1 MTVQPAHMRH
11 GARPA
16 ASAGPVTRAHGPF
29 YLDAALAG
37 AEAKEA
43 QGVSFAVAGTLE
55 ELSALKRDWRALE
68 EAHGRDIHF
77 FQGFDWCHAWAR
89 TCLNGR
95 CESPCVITMR
105 RGGRLVLLWPLMVA
119 RRGPLRILRWL
130 SDPYSQYGDVLTS
143 LEGEALHAALE
154 ETCGFLMRTVRA
166 DLVRLRH
173 VRDDANIANFLKSRF
188 RQAGEDDG
196 APWLDLSRFAD
207 EEAYERRYSKTQRR
221 RRKRIRKA
229 LEQDVGK
236 LDFALLEDKGAR
248 GQAIGRVLAE
258 KRAWLAAKGLY
269 SRPLSNPALA
279 DFLKAL
285 PAGPDGG
292 LVISQMTAAGRGVSW
307 EIGFRCK
314 GRHYGYI
321 TAHEQ
326 DLTDRSPGRLH
337 MDLSQR
343 RALKD
348 GMRVFDLLVP
358 VAPHKRSW
366 SSGVMPVHD
375 YYRPLS
381 LAGRVFGEG
390 YLRIGRPLLR
400 KVYRKAPAA
409 LRRALGLGR
418 FGGDG
423 QEQA

>member
-1 MTVQPAHMRH
+1 MIQPAHLRD
-11 GARPA
+11 G
-16 ASAGPVTRAHGPF
+16 
-29 YLDAALAG
+29 ALAG
-37 AEAKEA
+37 APERAR
-43 QGVSFAVAGTLE
+43 GVSLPHDAGPAGAGMNAPEGFSVDAVTTLAGLDALE
-55 ELSALKRDWRALE
+55 SDWRALE

-77 FQGFDWCHAWAR
+77 FQGFGWCHAWAH
-89 TCLNGR
+89 TCLDER
-95 CESPCVITMR
+95 CESLCILTMR
-105 RGGRLVLLWPLMVA
+105 QGGQLVVLWPLMVA

-154 ETCGFLMRTVRA
+154 EACGFLMRTVRS

-173 VRDDANIANFLKSRF
+173 VRDDANIADFLKRRF
-188 RQAGEDDG
+188 RKAAQDDG
-196 APWLDLSRFAD
+196 APWLDLSRFAG

-285 PAGPDGG
+285 PAGPGGG

-326 DLTDRSPGRLH
+326 DLTHRSPGRLH

-348 GMRVFDLLVP
+348 GMKVFDLLVP
-358 VAPHKRSW
+358 VAPHKKSW
-366 SSGVMPVHD
+366 SSDVMPVHD

-400 KVYRKAPAA
+400 GAYKKAPPA

-418 FGGDG
+418 FGGG
-423 QEQA
+423 QEQEQA